1 MATKTTTSA
10 ADWDEKTRKAMLV
23 TGVLFI
29 LTFVTSI
36 PALLLYGPVLDNANY
51 VLSGGHD
58 TRIAFGAFLE
68 LALVVANAGTAIALY
83 PVVRRYTETVAIG
96 YVASRLFES
105 MMIALGILSLL
116 TVVTL
121 RQDVGGA
128 NATDPNTLTAIAN
141 ALVAFHDWT
150 FLIGPAFCAGF
161 GNGILLGYMMYKS
174 GLMPR
179 RLALIGLVG
188 GPMAVGTAIAV
199 LFGAYEQ
206 VSPISFFFTV
216 PEIIWE
222 ATFGIFLTVKALRL
236 ARSNRRSNLP
246 ARDNE
251 PTSASRA
258 ASATSL

>member
-1 MATKTTTSA
+1 MATKPTTMA

-36 PALLLYGPVLDNANY
+36 PALLLYGPILDHPNY

-68 LALVVANAGTAIALY
+68 IALIVANAGTAISLY
-83 PVVRRYTETVAIG
+83 PVARRYTETVAIG

-105 MMIALGILSLL
+105 VMIALGLLSLL
-116 TVVTL
+116 SVVAL
-121 RQDVGGA
+121 RQDFGGA
-128 NATDPNTLTAIAN
+128 GATDPAALTAAAN
-141 ALVAFHDWT
+141 ALVAFHDRT
-150 FLIGPAFCAGF
+150 FLVGPAFCAGF
-161 GNGILLGYMMYKS
+161 GNGILLGYMMFKS

-188 GPMAVGTAIAV
+188 GPIAIGTAIAV

-206 VSPISFFFTV
+206 VSPISFLFTV

-222 ATFGIFLTVKALRL
+222 ATFGIFLTVKGLRL
-236 ARSNRRSNLP
+236 ARSMRGSLSVGDGEP
-246 ARDNE
+246 A
-251 PTSASRA
+251 SAARA
-258 ASATSL
+258 ASVSGL